1 MKDPLRTGFAE
12 RQKAAAEAK
21 KALLAKF
28 KPKPTVTASTFVSR
42 EERLAAEREAVRL
55 AREQAREEA
64 RLAAEAKAEADRI
77 AAAKA
82 AEEARLARAVDQESP
97 DFQDAFHDEDD
108 R

>member
-42 EERLAAEREAVRL
+42 EERQAAEREALRK
-55 AREQAREEA
+55 AREEAKEEA
-64 RLAAEAKAEADRI
+64 RLAAVAKAEAERVG
-77 AAAKA
+77 ALGG
-82 AEEARLARAVDQESP
+82 EA
-97 DFQDAFHDEDD
+97 
-108 R
+108 